1 MPHAETEPT
10 VLRDDDDGV
19 AGDGGIPKAT
29 VYFDGSCPLCTAE
42 IGHYASR
49 EGGERLSF
57 VDVSKADAK
66 LGSELSADAAMRRF
80 HVRLSDG
87 NLVSGAR
94 AFVAVWQE
102 LPAWRWAGRLARLP
116 GVTTLLEVVYRL
128 FLPIRPVLSRVAAW
142 LGAKPASRV
151 RTRP

>member
-1 MPHAETEPT
+1 MPHTETQST
-10 VLRDDDDGV
+10 ILKDDDDGV
-19 AGDGGIPKAT
+19 AGDGGMPKAT

-49 EGGERLSF
+49 EGAERLRF
-57 VDVSKADAK
+57 VDVSRDDTR
-66 LGSELSADAAMRRF
+66 LGSKLSADAAMRRF

-87 NLVSGAR
+87 RLVSGAR

-102 LPAWRWAGRLARLP
+102 LPAWRWAARLARLP
-116 GVTTLLEVVYRL
+116 GATALLEAAYRL

-142 LGAKPASRV
+142 LGAKPAPRV